1 MKRSSEPEHCTG
13 QVAGGGGGSGATDP
27 QRGEEQYQR
36 QLSAGG
42 GGGSRPLLSSVDES
56 SVEEGMMPSAPSQLL
71 HNQPEQGPAS
81 SQCDQATTTVLAS
94 SFKDKMK
101 LVGSYSFLVLL
112 NNEILQGIG
121 SSSVSIS
128 TKLDYI
134 LK

>member
-1 MKRSSEPEHCTG
+1 MKRSSEPEHCSG
-13 QVAGGGGGSGATDP
+13 QVGGGGGGSGPVDP

-36 QLSAGG
+36 QLSA

-56 SVEEGMMPSAPSQLL
+56 SVEEGMMPSAPSQLQ

-101 LVGSYSFLVLL
+101 LVSSFSFLVCV
-112 NNEILQGIG
+112 EQ
-121 SSSVSIS
+121 
-128 TKLDYI
+128 
-134 LK
+134 

>member
-101 LVGSYSFLVLL
+101 LVGSY
-112 NNEILQGIG
+112 
-121 SSSVSIS
+121 
-128 TKLDYI
+128 
-134 LK
+134 